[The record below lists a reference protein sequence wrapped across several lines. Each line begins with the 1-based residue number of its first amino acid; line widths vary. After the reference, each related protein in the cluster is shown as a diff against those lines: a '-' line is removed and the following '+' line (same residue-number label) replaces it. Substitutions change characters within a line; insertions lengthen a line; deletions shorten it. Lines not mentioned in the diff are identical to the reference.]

1 MPEAPESVPVPGDAL
16 LVLVLGGAAPAIHP
30 GQLRYDRGRGLI
42 VDLAERGSWRRGS
55 RVVLAHVGPGGLRSR
70 TGVVGELISPT
81 RAYVVPSA
89 PWKPSDRREHIRATV
104 ELDCDLA
111 AGDAPSSGP
120 LIRRPVELSASGFRW
135 FGPLPVAVGDPVVLS
150 LVPGTRS
157 ARRIDLRARVVR
169 VGAPDGR
176 HEVAGAFDSPSTAE
190 VDALLAVVYRAR
202 LVALGASPG
211 ASDGGPIV

>member
-104 ELDCDLA
+104 ELDCDL
-111 AGDAPSSGP
+111 
-120 LIRRPVELSASGFRW
+120 
-135 FGPLPVAVGDPVVLS
+135 
-150 LVPGTRS
+150 
-157 ARRIDLRARVVR
+157 
-169 VGAPDGR
+169 
-176 HEVAGAFDSPSTAE
+176 
-190 VDALLAVVYRAR
+190 
-202 LVALGASPG
+202 
-211 ASDGGPIV
+211 